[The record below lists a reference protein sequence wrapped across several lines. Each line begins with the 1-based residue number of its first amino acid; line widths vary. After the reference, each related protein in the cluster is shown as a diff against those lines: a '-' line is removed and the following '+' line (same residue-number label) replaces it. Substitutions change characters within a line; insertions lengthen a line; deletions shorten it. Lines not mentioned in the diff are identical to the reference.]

1 MKESYEGDVSVMTR
15 ESIFNIF
22 TRFALQDLLK
32 KLKIEFTNS
41 WKKDKLVE
49 LLCEGDLKKL

>member
-22 TRFALQDLLK
+22 TRSVLQDLLK
-32 KLKIEFTNS
+32 KLKIEFTNA